1 MNEHLL
7 LDLATDLGYELAI
20 SGAETYRVEDSARL
34 VLTAY
39 GLSPEVAATN
49 NYLIVS
55 ILSADRTPITRMRR
69 IGFHG
74 NNLDAVERLNA
85 LSRRLCAETPA
96 PEIAAK
102 MLEETRASVP
112 YYSFPVVILGHLLGA
127 GGFGLLFGCRPTD
140 ALLAGLGGI
149 LIAFVNRFASAMKTN
164 PIFSTLAASFLMSLL
179 AYGLGAAGIAANA
192 DTVIIGGMMILVPGL
207 VFTNALRDMIYGD
220 ISSGIHKCVQVLLI
234 AGSMALGSAA
244 ARNLTIQFWG
254 PPGIPGTAAHSLG
267 LLCFGAFLGCTGFSI
282 LFNIH
287 GPGMLLCTLGG
298 IAAYAVY
305 ALTLSAG
312 FAPGTAFF
320 VGTAFSAL
328 YSEIMARVRKY
339 PAICYLV
346 VSIIP
351 LIPGASLYYTMQQA
365 VADGTVT
372 PLLYEERV
380 PDLSVNEEAID
391 AWFDRITSG
400 LTDQQRADLKRK
412 FSRSSQI
419 DRTKGRMELI
429 AADIAAHLLTL
440 PKGMKGQL
448 ACSSKGAAVAYQQI
462 FEDQGLIS
470 SAVVISPPDT
480 REGHEEVDA
489 ESRDAVAAWWSKHV
503 GKEAES
509 KYTQRVLDRFA
520 TEGDPQLLIV
530 VSKLLTGFD
539 EPRNMVLYID
549 KPLKQHE
556 LLQAIARVNRLH
568 ELRMKRCGSRISS
581 RAEKLSL

>member
-112 YYSFPVVILGHLLGA
+112 YYSFPVVILGHFLGA

-254 PPGIPGTAAHSLG
+254 PPPTVWGFCASALFWAAQ
-267 LLCFGAFLGCTGFSI
+267 AFPFFSI
-282 LFNIH
+282 FT
-287 GPGMLLCTLGG
+287 GPECSC
-298 IAAYAVY
+298 APWAV
-305 ALTLSAG
+305 LRPTQS
-312 FAPGTAFF
+312 
-320 VGTAFSAL
+320 
-328 YSEIMARVRKY
+328 
-339 PAICYLV
+339 
-346 VSIIP
+346 
-351 LIPGASLYYTMQQA
+351 
-365 VADGTVT
+365 T
-372 PLLYEERV
+372 P
-380 PDLSVNEEAID
+380 
-391 AWFDRITSG
+391 
-400 LTDQQRADLKRK
+400 
-412 FSRSSQI
+412 
-419 DRTKGRMELI
+419 
-429 AADIAAHLLTL
+429 
-440 PKGMKGQL
+440 
-448 ACSSKGAAVAYQQI
+448 
-462 FEDQGLIS
+462 
-470 SAVVISPPDT
+470 
-480 REGHEEVDA
+480 
-489 ESRDAVAAWWSKHV
+489 
-503 GKEAES
+503 
-509 KYTQRVLDRFA
+509 
-520 TEGDPQLLIV
+520 
-530 VSKLLTGFD
+530 
-539 EPRNMVLYID
+539 
-549 KPLKQHE
+549 
-556 LLQAIARVNRLH
+556 
-568 ELRMKRCGSRISS
+568 
-581 RAEKLSL
+581 

>member
-112 YYSFPVVILGHLLGA
+112 YYSFPVVILGHFLGA

-244 ARNLTIQFWG
+244 ARNLTIQLWG
-254 PPGIPGTAAHSLG
+254 PPEIAGTAAHSLG

-287 GPGMLLCTLGG
+287 GPGMLLCTRNRLLCGHSFFRPVFRNHGPGPEVPDHLLPGG
-298 IAAYAVY
+298 FYHSPDPRGKPVLYHAA
-305 ALTLSAG
+305 G
-312 FAPGTAFF
+312 RGRCH
-320 VGTAFSAL
+320 G
-328 YSEIMARVRKY
+328 
-339 PAICYLV
+339 
-346 VSIIP
+346 P
-351 LIPGASLYYTMQQA
+351 LCLPGAVHRRGHRHYGRQHH
-365 VADGTVT
+365 
-372 PLLYEERV
+372 
-380 PDLSVNEEAID
+380 PDLQ
-391 AWFDRITSG
+391 SG
-400 LTDQQRADLKRK
+400 SDV
-412 FSRSSQI
+412 S
-419 DRTKGRMELI
+419 
-429 AADIAAHLLTL
+429 
-440 PKGMKGQL
+440 
-448 ACSSKGAAVAYQQI
+448 
-462 FEDQGLIS
+462 
-470 SAVVISPPDT
+470 
-480 REGHEEVDA
+480 
-489 ESRDAVAAWWSKHV
+489 
-503 GKEAES
+503 GKA
-509 KYTQRVLDRFA
+509 
-520 TEGDPQLLIV
+520 
-530 VSKLLTGFD
+530 
-539 EPRNMVLYID
+539 
-549 KPLKQHE
+549 
-556 LLQAIARVNRLH
+556 
-568 ELRMKRCGSRISS
+568 
-581 RAEKLSL
+581 

>member
-112 YYSFPVVILGHLLGA
+112 YYSFPVVILGHFLGA

-254 PPGIPGTAAHSLG
+254 PPGITGTAAHSLG
-267 LLCFGAFLGCTGFSI
+267 LLCFGAFLGSTGFSI

-339 PAICYLV
+339 PTICYLV

-365 VADGTVT
+365 VDGAMDRFVSQGLFTAEVT
-372 PLLYEERV
+372 G
-380 PDLSVNEEAID
+380 I
-391 AWFDRITSG
+391 
-400 LTDQQRADLKRK
+400 
-412 FSRSSQI
+412 
-419 DRTKGRMELI
+419 M
-429 AADIAAHLLTL
+429 AASI
-440 PKGMKGQL
+440 
-448 ACSSKGAAVAYQQI
+448 I
-462 FEDQGLIS
+462 LIS
-470 SAVVISPPDT
+470 SLV
-480 REGHEEVDA
+480 
-489 ESRDAVAAWWSKHV
+489 
-503 GKEAES
+503 
-509 KYTQRVLDRFA
+509 
-520 TEGDPQLLIV
+520 
-530 VSKLLTGFD
+530 
-539 EPRNMVLYID
+539 
-549 KPLKQHE
+549 
-556 LLQAIARVNRLH
+556 
-568 ELRMKRCGSRISS
+568 RMFLGRHKTNH
-581 RAEKLSL
+581 